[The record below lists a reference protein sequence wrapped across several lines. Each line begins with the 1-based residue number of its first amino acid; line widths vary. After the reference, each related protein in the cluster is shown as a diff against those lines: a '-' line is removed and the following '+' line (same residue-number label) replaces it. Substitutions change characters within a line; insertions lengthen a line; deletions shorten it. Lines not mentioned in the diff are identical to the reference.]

1 MADFSLKAK
10 FTDGGEVYL
19 LSTVRLHYF
28 HNCAPYETMLFRID
42 ERNGVSY
49 KDLYCQQY
57 HTQQEAEKGHK
68 DLLLRA
74 KRGERFWKTI

>member
-1 MADFSLKAK
+1 MTNFSLKTK

-19 LSTVRLHYF
+19 LSTVRLQYF
-28 HNCAPYETMLFRID
+28 CNCAPYETMLFKINK
-42 ERNGVSY
+42 RNGVSY